1 MHRPA
6 SNLLTD
12 SKSMSA
18 KSRFFK
24 KLQDQHPR
32 SEAFDTKAEADI
44 AAFRERISQ
53 LQASMETW
61 LAGIG
66 ISTEATT
73 TSLIEFLTG
82 GSAFSMPGMTL
93 RYAQR
98 SIRFTPIF
106 LYGQG
111 VTGCMEVCLY
121 AGGDIRPLYRLF
133 MRSGG
138 QNDWTWCPAGAQG
151 ENPARFDEE
160 AFFTMI
166 VPLLPE

>member
-1 MHRPA
+1 MHGPA

-61 LAGIG
+61 LAGTG

-82 GSAFSMPGMTL
+82 GSAF
-93 RYAQR
+93 
-98 SIRFTPIF
+98 
-106 LYGQG
+106 
-111 VTGCMEVCLY
+111 
-121 AGGDIRPLYRLF
+121 
-133 MRSGG
+133 
-138 QNDWTWCPAGAQG
+138 
-151 ENPARFDEE
+151 
-160 AFFTMI
+160 
-166 VPLLPE
+166 